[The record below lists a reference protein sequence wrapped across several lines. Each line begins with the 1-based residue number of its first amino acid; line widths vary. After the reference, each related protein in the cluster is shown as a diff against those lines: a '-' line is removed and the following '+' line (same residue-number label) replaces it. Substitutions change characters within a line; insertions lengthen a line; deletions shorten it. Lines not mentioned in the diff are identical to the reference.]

1 MKRRNNYYYQRWIL
15 SGFAGVITIMFI
27 HLLCFPLNQK
37 EPSSLNWFEQI
48 IANSDLQKPA
58 SDGDFWGYITT
69 SLRIAITPILG
80 SLFGLSLVSLSLNK
94 RNNNTWENQYLKNKK
109 TIWTILKDA
118 IPFILFLP
126 TSLILLAYISVII
139 QGKTFLWNALPQ
151 MLSIGIVG
159 GIIIY
164 IFLLLASD

>member
-69 SLRIAITPILG
+69 SLRIAITPIIS
-80 SLFGLSLVSLSLNK
+80 SLFGLSLLSLSLNK
-94 RNNNTWENQYLKNKK
+94 RNNNTTKNQYLKNKK
-109 TIWTILKDA
+109 TNWTILTNGV
-118 IPFILFLP
+118 LFVLLFP
-126 TSLILLAYISVII
+126 TGLILLIDILIII
-139 QGKTFLWNALPQ
+139 QGKEIIWHTLPQ
-151 MLSIGIVG
+151 AFLIGM
-159 GIIIY
+159 GIGLIIY
-164 IFLLLASD
+164 IFLLFVSD